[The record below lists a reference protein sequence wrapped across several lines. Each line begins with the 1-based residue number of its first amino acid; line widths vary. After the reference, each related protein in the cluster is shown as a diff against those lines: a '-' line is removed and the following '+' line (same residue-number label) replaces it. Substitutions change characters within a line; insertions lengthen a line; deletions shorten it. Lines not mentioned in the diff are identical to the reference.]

1 MASYSRL
8 CHPARS
14 SKCPVRASE
23 HHPLKARGCPS
34 YLPLAMDG
42 CWCHAQCA
50 VGLCVGS
57 HECPRVPPLG
67 EGVTFLPS
75 RGTSACPCGHQRQHP
90 HPGPTE
96 GWKPARFRQGQLLG
110 TLGPPSGGP
119 APSPP
124 CGAWSR
130 TCAGAAPPR
139 PGSSRRVWRGSLSDD
154 SGCREFPNDS
164 EYFYSWACTQFPTE
178 EASELLI
185 RLEHKGP
192 FRPAASPPVG
202 ATAAFHTQWPPSS
215 FADKDARGQGPP
227 DPGRGSARS
236 QQSAGWG
243 PLGSVPCGG
252 PTGQALATLAATPAS
267 SWSRTACALLTTEQ
281 RLGQSPKARV
291 RDVGALCL

>member
-90 HPGPTE
+90 
-96 GWKPARFRQGQLLG
+96 
-110 TLGPPSGGP
+110 TLAPRRAGNQRVSGRVSCWGPSGLRPAGLLRPHPVEHGAGRAPGQPLPGP
-119 APSPP
+119 APP
-124 CGAWSR
+124 
-130 TCAGAAPPR
+130 AG
-139 PGSSRRVWRGSLSDD
+139 
-154 SGCREFPNDS
+154 
-164 EYFYSWACTQFPTE
+164 
-178 EASELLI
+178 
-185 RLEHKGP
+185 
-192 FRPAASPPVG
+192 
-202 ATAAFHTQWPPSS
+202 
-215 FADKDARGQGPP
+215 
-227 DPGRGSARS
+227 
-236 QQSAGWG
+236 
-243 PLGSVPCGG
+243 CGG
-252 PTGQALATLAATPAS
+252 EAFPMTQAAGNSLMTRNIFTPGLAHSFLLRRSAS
-267 SWSRTACALLTTEQ
+267 S
-281 RLGQSPKARV
+281 
-291 RDVGALCL
+291 